1 MSAVS
6 KMNQNKALKQ
16 FGFVF
21 AVILLAG
28 LFVRLGIWQLDRAA
42 ELKELQ
48 KPYVEKPIVQLSD
61 VASPAANLRDDAINR
76 IVNFSGQYVA
86 QFDAPGQRDNKGK
99 VSTWLVGL
107 LEVNGGGEILVV
119 RGIEG
124 AEIPKGEVTVQG
136 RLMVR
141 QFEDRAEKSGDN
153 LSRLDPALLVSTYDL
168 PVYDGYVVA
177 QSELLNGKPITLV
190 RAKVDPV
197 KPQVPGYYWQHISY
211 VVIWWLM
218 ALVVVFLPFYGR
230 RKAALTDE
238 ENQ

>member
-16 FGFVF
+16 IGFVF

-48 KPYVEKPIVQLSD
+48 KPYIEKPIVQLSD
-61 VASPAANLRDDAINR
+61 VAAPAANLRDDAINR

-86 QFDAPGQRDNKGK
+86 QFDAPGQIDNKGK

-107 LEVNGGGEILVV
+107 LEVNGGGAILVV
-119 RGIEG
+119 RGTEG

-230 RKAALTDE
+230 RKAALSDE